1 MEFWRR
7 NEIIR
12 DKTIDFFFRIAASL
26 SFTITILR
34 NTRASKESKE
44 RGGVE
49 LLDHPRSCLRQDL
62 KKRSGRTVSS
72 WFVYYD
78 TLADSKRCCRGG
90 HRVEKSTAPFFLSR
104 RKEWRDTSVSREIA
118 CRLKRSIISSRTIF
132 FTSIDLFRFRKHPF
146 PVQF

>member
-44 RGGVE
+44 RGGSSY
-49 LLDHPRSCLRQDL
+49 LIIPDL
-62 KKRSGRTVSS
+62 
-72 WFVYYD
+72 VY
-78 TLADSKRCCRGG
+78 AK
-90 HRVEKSTAPFFLSR
+90 
-104 RKEWRDTSVSREIA
+104 I
-118 CRLKRSIISSRTIF
+118 
-132 FTSIDLFRFRKHPF
+132 
-146 PVQF
+146 